1 MLIVDCGVHRSAA
14 MMGVQGGKMVVSIS
28 ISFQFLRCLTSYK
41 GFRIVLFCKLRAEY
55 FISSLVLD
63 EEMLH

>member
-1 MLIVDCGVHRSAA
+1 